1 MTMPE
6 KAQPAPPPAA
16 GAPAAAE
23 VVDPLPKEGDVLAG
37 KYRIEKILGQGGM
50 GVVVAAQHT
59 TLRQKVAV
67 KFLLPDA
74 AKREDA
80 AERFL
85 REARAAVSIQSEHVA
100 RVMDVGTLET
110 GSPYMV
116 MEFLTGNDLGVLLG
130 ERGTFP
136 VAEAVDYVLQA
147 CEAIAEAHSIGII
160 HRDLKPANLF
170 LSQRADGSPLI
181 KVLDFGLSKVTK
193 PDVLDASLTA
203 ANVVMG
209 SPCYM
214 SPEQIRSLKGLDA
227 RTDIWALG
235 VILYQ
240 LLTGVR
246 PFEAP
251 SLGALFF
258 TIGADPP
265 KPLRQRRADIPPGLE
280 AAVLKCLEKDPTQRT
295 QTIAQLAR
303 SLAPFGNEDTRLSV
317 ERIHRVLSDA
327 TTYASMRPPPG
338 TGDTGM
344 PQASALRLA
353 PVVLTGDDDPT
364 LAALESGPHGG
375 VFGSNP
381 SFPYTPVALL
391 APGVSGQVPE
401 QVKSGS
407 MAAIASPSLVPRTPA
422 ASRGHGGLVA
432 AVVVGAVVFVAGV
445 AAVGMRFSG
454 MGDAPRQ
461 AATSTTAPEAM
472 GATPTPTEA
481 APTVAAAPTAAPAPS
496 AVPTAD
502 ATASADT
509 SAKTAKPPPPRVLH
523 PSPGSKKAKD
533 VLEKW
538 K

>member
-1 MTMPE
+1 MSMQA
-6 KAQPAPPPAA
+6 KAPPPAA
-16 GAPAAAE
+16 GAPPIEAPA
-23 VVDPLPKEGDVLAG
+23 DPVPKEGDILAG
-37 KYRIEKILGQGGM
+37 KYRIEKVLGQGGM

-100 RVMDVGTLET
+100 RVSDVGTLET

-116 MEFLTGNDLGVLLG
+116 MEFLTGNDLGVLLT

-170 LSQRADGSPLI
+170 LTQRPDGTPII

-193 PDVLDASLTA
+193 PDALDASLTA

-265 KPLRQRRADIPPGLE
+265 LPLRKRRAEIPAGLE

-303 SLAPFGNEDTRLSV
+303 ALAPFGNDDTRLSV

-327 TTYASMRPPPG
+327 TPFASMRPPAGAGDSVPG
-338 TGDTGM
+338 IPM
-344 PQASALRLA
+344 AAI
-353 PVVLTGDDDPT
+353 VVNGGDDDPT
-364 LAALESGPHGG
+364 LANVESGPQPIH
-375 VFGSNP
+375 FGAP
-381 SFPYTPVALL
+381 RALL
-391 APGVSGQVPE
+391 SAPPPPLAAPAVSGPVGDQM
-401 QVKSGS
+401 KSGS
-407 MAAIASPSLVPRTPA
+407 MAAIAKASPSVAPRPA
-422 ASRGHGGLVA
+422 APRGRLGLVA
-432 AVVVGAVVFVAGV
+432 GVVGLAVVAV
-445 AAVGMRFSG
+445 AAVTAISLRSTTSPSQPAT
-454 MGDAPRQ
+454 APPPTRWGRSRLPAPPPVPCPPRPPRRPRSTSCPARRQ
-461 AATSTTAPEAM
+461 AQRPPSTLRAQAQ
-472 GATPTPTEA
+472 
-481 APTVAAAPTAAPAPS
+481 APTCPRS
-496 AVPTAD
+496 R
-502 ATASADT
+502 AS
-509 SAKTAKPPPPRVLH
+509 PR
-523 PSPGSKKAKD
+523 SPR
-533 VLEKW
+533 
-538 K
+538 